1 VSRTDQELLARLHS
15 DPAAFEELYLR
26 HVGKVVAAVTR
37 RVDGPAEVR
46 DLVAAAFTR
55 VFWSARRFDPARASP
70 LPWLLG
76 VTAVVV
82 AEREDAAVPEPPT
95 WAARR
100 RALKAA
106 ERTRL
111 ERQMRANAEFR
122 RHYQAMLRLPAGDRA
137 VVELVELD
145 GLTPVQ
151 AAEALGVLP
160 SLARLRL
167 TRARRRLAGP
177 VAVPAVPAM
186 ADEDDLGLDEVGPLE
201 LEVLGELRTILYEPD
216 RGARAVRAAH
226 QGHHQAIAGSRRY
239 VAVPVLVV
247 SLVAV
252 LGGAF
257 AAGKLFDPTSGPKA
271 GATDGRRI
279 ECYDQLKRGAAVTAV
294 AAGASLFP
302 PGPPA
307 LQACVDAWKRKEA
320 QLASAGTVRRVVPQT
335 MSFVVC
341 QRKSTVGVFPN
352 PSGWSLDRACAE
364 IGATVPGDA
373 RFAGATADQVRAFER
388 DLKAR
393 LQRAGLGTRCYAFRD
408 LDAVT
413 RASMRANGLREW
425 RVLDLTSAQAVDPVN
440 GAPVFRPDGG
450 KRWTRYIV
458 NPLAGRVII
467 TTAPDGT
474 CWPRPSAAASAGG

>member
-37 RVDGPAEVR
+37 RVDDPVGVH

-55 VFWSARRFDPARASP
+55 AFWSARHFDPARASP

-76 VTAVVV
+76 LTAFVV
-82 AEREDAAVPEPPT
+82 AERGRAAVPEPPT

-100 RALKAA
+100 RALNAA
-106 ERTRL
+106 ECARL

-137 VVELVELD
+137 IVELVELD

-151 AAEALGVLP
+151 AAEALRVLP

-167 TRARRRLAGP
+167 TRAQRRLAGP
-177 VAVPAVPAM
+177 VAPPAVAE
-186 ADEDDLGLDEVGPLE
+186 DDDLGLDEVGPLE

-216 RGARAVRAAH
+216 RGARTVRPAH

-257 AAGKLFDPTSGPKA
+257 AAGKLFDLTPGPKA
-271 GATDGRRI
+271 GATDGPRI
-279 ECYDQLKRGAAVTAV
+279 ECHDQLNSNAAV

-320 QLASAGTVRRVVPQT
+320 QLASAGTVRRVVPQA

-341 QRKSTVGVFPN
+341 QRNSTVGVFPN
-352 PSGWSLDRACAE
+352 PSGWSLDRACAK

-373 RFAGATADQVRAFER
+373 RFAGATVTQVRAFYR

-393 LQRAGLGTRCYAFRD
+393 LRRAGLGTGCDSFRD

-413 RASMRANGLREW
+413 RASMRANGLRKW
-425 RVLDLTSAQAVDPVN
+425 KVLDLTSAQAVDPQN
-440 GAPVFRPDGG
+440 GPPVFRPDGG
-450 KRWTRYIV
+450 KRWTRYIID
-458 NPLAGRVII
+458 PLAGRVII

-474 CWPRPSAAASAGG
+474 C

>member
-1 VSRTDQELLARLHS
+1 MSRTDQELLARLHS

-37 RVDGPAEVR
+37 RVDDPAEVR
-46 DLVAAAFTR
+46 ELVAAAFTR

-82 AEREDAAVPEPPT
+82 AERGPAAVPEPPT

-100 RALKAA
+100 RALDAA

-111 ERQMRANAEFR
+111 DRQMRANAEFR

-137 VVELVELD
+137 IVELVELD
-145 GLTPVQ
+145 SLTPVQ

-167 TRARRRLAGP
+167 SRARRRLAGP
-177 VAVPAVPAM
+177 VALPAVPAM

-216 RGARAVRAAH
+216 RDARAVRAAAH
-226 QGHHQAIAGSRRY
+226 QGDHQAIAGSRRY

-271 GATDGRRI
+271 GATDGPRI
-279 ECYDQLKRGAAVTAV
+279 ECYDQLKRSAAVTAV

-302 PGPPA
+302 PGPPP

-320 QLASAGTVRRVVPQT
+320 QLASSGTVRRVVPQT
-335 MSFVVC
+335 MSFVLC
-341 QRKSTVGVFPN
+341 RRDRTVGVFPN
-352 PSGWSLDRACAE
+352 PAGLTLDAACAS
-364 IGATVPGDA
+364 IDATVPADA
-373 RFAGATADQVRAFER
+373 RFAGATVEQVRAFYR

-393 LQRAGLGTRCYAFRD
+393 LRRAGLGTGCDAFRD
-408 LDAVT
+408 LSAAT
-413 RASMRANGLREW
+413 RASMNASGLRGW
-425 RVLDLTSAQAVDPVN
+425 KLLDLTSAQAVDPVN

-450 KRWTRYIV
+450 KRWTRYTV

-467 TTAPDGT
+467 TTAPHKA
-474 CWPRPSAAASAGG
+474 C

>member
-1 VSRTDQELLARLHS
+1 MSRTDQELLARLHS

-37 RVDGPAEVR
+37 RVDDPAEVR

-55 VFWSARRFDPARASP
+55 AFWSAGRFDPARASP

-82 AEREDAAVPEPPT
+82 AERGPVAASEPAT

-100 RALKAA
+100 CALDATKCA
-106 ERTRL
+106 RL

-137 VVELVELD
+137 IVELVELD

-167 TRARRRLAGP
+167 SRARRRLARTGP
-177 VAVPAVPAM
+177 VAEPAEA
-186 ADEDDLGLDEVGPLE
+186 EDDDLSLDEVGPLE
-201 LEVLGELRTILYEPD
+201 REVLGELRTILHEPG
-216 RGARAVRAAH
+216 RGAQAGRAAREV
-226 QGHHQAIAGSRRY
+226 HHQATVGSRRY

-271 GATDGRRI
+271 GAATDRPRI
-279 ECYDQLKRGAAVTAV
+279 DCYDQLKPGAAVTAV

-302 PGPPA
+302 PG

-320 QLASAGTVRRVVPQT
+320 QLASAGTVRRVVPQA

-352 PSGWSLDRACAE
+352 PSGWSLDRACAK

-413 RASMRANGLREW
+413 RASMRANGLRAW
-425 RVLDLTSAQAVDPVN
+425 KVLDLTSAQAVDPQN

-450 KRWTRYIV
+450 KRWTRYIID
-458 NPLAGRVII
+458 PLAGRVII
-467 TTAPDGT
+467 TTAPEGT
-474 CWPRPSAAASAGG
+474 CWPRPSAAGSAGG